1 MELNLSKNIFL
12 HCKSLQFFKNMYI
25 KKTFPVKRI
34 CMYSTI
40 NKLYNKIPKK
50 KKILETLIESFSSIM
65 YRVVLD

>member
-1 MELNLSKNIFL
+1 MELILSKNIFL
-12 HCKSLQFFKNMYI
+12 HSKSFNFFKNMYI

-40 NKLYNKIPKK
+40 NKLYNKILN

-65 YRVVLD
+65 YRVLLD